1 MSFRPLN
8 IAEVDCWTGGPGD
21 VTLREIPC
29 LALDVALRGLV
40 VAAQLSSTNWRHRDG
55 RCSLVLNGP
64 DAAAAGSP
72 AVSEHALV
80 AVASVGSPVRDNDRA
95 RSQTAKSIRA
105 WRPRW
110 LPGRQSWRRGSR

>member
-8 IAEVDCWTGGPGD
+8 IAEADCCAGGPGD

-29 LALDVALRGLV
+29 LALDVALRALV
-40 VAAQLSSTNWRHRDG
+40 VAAQLSSTNWRHRYR
-55 RCSLVLNGP
+55 RCLRGLNSPG
-64 DAAAAGSP
+64 AAAAGSP
-72 AVSEHALV
+72 AVSEHVLV
-80 AVASVGSPVRDNDRA
+80 AVASVGSPVRDNNRA
-95 RSQTAKSIRA
+95 RPQTAKSIRA